1 MAKRRTRYEI
11 YAELLDIVARR
22 GSCRLTRASYGA
34 NLPVDR
40 AKRSLTF
47 LSSRGFLRE
56 EKIHDSSIYR
66 ITKRGLE
73 YIEAFRH
80 MRKLFAALD
89 EKATPEPF
97 KPAGS
102 YGNEKQASQIQATIN
117 LPTKKIRVDE
127 DIDIEIELSNSSP
140 EPIFLTEVN
149 DFLPSGFEVA
159 SKPDDSRV
167 EGSNLRINRIRL
179 TPLTTEKIG
188 FTLKSPKEG
197 TFGFKPRFLFENEKG
212 DQLLSEPKQVL
223 IDVSRIDV
231 ITRISSGYRD
241 LDRLLLGGI
250 PENYTIILTSISCDE
265 RDLLV
270 KKFLEAGTKE
280 NQITFYVTVE
290 ASEVES
296 LVNNFQSSFYLFICN
311 PQADTMIKTSPNVFK
326 LKGVENLTD
335 INIALTSTLRKLGQP
350 IRPRRAC
357 IEIISDVLLH
367 HHAIQTRR
375 WLTGL
380 MPELRSKG
388 FTTLA
393 VMNPQM
399 HSPEEVQALLG
410 LFNGE
415 INIFEKEK
423 EIKKGQK
430 KHLRIRKMI
439 NQRYLE
445 NEMPLVKDKLLR
457 NRES

>member
-1 MAKRRTRYEI
+1 LAKRRTRYEI

-40 AKRSLTF
+40 AKISLTF

-56 EKIHDSSIYR
+56 EKIQDSSIYR

-73 YIEAFRH
+73 YIETFRH

-89 EKATPEPF
+89 EKVTPEPF

-102 YGNEKQASQIQATIN
+102 YGTEKQVNQIQATIN

-159 SKPDDSRV
+159 SKPDDSIV
-167 EGSNLRINRIRL
+167 EGSNLRINRIGIA
-179 TPLTTEKIG
+179 PLTTEKIG
-188 FTLKSPKEG
+188 FRLKGPKEG
-197 TFGFKPRFLFENEKG
+197 TFGFRPRFLFENEKG
-212 DQLLSEPKQVL
+212 DQLLSEPKPAL

-231 ITRISSGYRD
+231 ITRISSGFID

-350 IRPRRAC
+350 MRPRRAC
-357 IEIISDVLLH
+357 IEIISDVLLQ

-415 INIFEKEK
+415 INIFEKET
-423 EIKKGQK
+423 KKGQK

-445 NEMPLVKDKLLR
+445 NEMPLVKAKLLR
-457 NRES
+457 NREN

>member
-1 MAKRRTRYEI
+1 LAKRRTRYEI

-40 AKRSLTF
+40 AKKSLTF

-56 EKIHDSSIYR
+56 EKIQDSSIYR

-73 YIEAFRH
+73 YIETFRH

-89 EKATPEPF
+89 EKVTPESLE
-97 KPAGS
+97 PARS
-102 YGNEKQASQIQATIN
+102 YGTKKHVNQIDTTIK
-117 LPTKKIRVDE
+117 LPPKKIRVD
-127 DIDIEIELSNSSP
+127 DHIDIEVELSNSSP
-140 EPIFLTEVN
+140 EPIFLTEVT

-159 SKPDDSRV
+159 SIPDDSIV
-167 EGSNLRINRIRL
+167 EDSHLRINRTRL
-179 TPLTTEKIG
+179 APLTTEKIG

-197 TFGFKPRFLFENEKG
+197 TFVFKPKLLFENAKG
-212 DQLLSEPKQVL
+212 DRILSEPKQVL

-280 NQITFYVTVE
+280 DQITFYVTVE

-296 LVNNFQSSFYLFICN
+296 LVNNFKSSFYLFICN

-357 IEIISDVLLH
+357 IEIISDVLLQ

-393 VMNPQM
+393 VMNPRM
-399 HSPEEVQALLG
+399 HPPEEVQALLG

-415 INIFEKEK
+415 INIFEKGT
-423 EIKKGQK
+423 KKGQK
-430 KHLRIRKMI
+430 KHLRIKKMI

-445 NEMPLVKDKLLR
+445 NEMPLVKAKLQR
-457 NRES
+457 NE